1 MSLRTHV
8 EDISIRTKILASFAA
23 VLVLLGGLGA
33 TALTR
38 FSAIK
43 DAVVD
48 ITGNGVATLTD
59 VNTMRVSFATFRAV
73 TYREILM
80 ADDPAVRTAARERAA
95 RMVQAYEDAEA
106 RYQKLIGPGRQA
118 ALYAELTAASAAYM
132 TLYDRLQALL
142 DGEKIADAK
151 VLVQTRLLPAAET
164 FDAALVA
171 IIDFNVDRVHAD
183 VTDVTGLYRT
193 GEAYVAVFVVLAV
206 LVAGLACLF
215 LIGGIARPIRVMA
228 ASMRRLARRDMTTD
242 IPALGRAD
250 EVGQMADA
258 VRVFKDGLIDADRLA
273 AERAGEQ
280 AAKDQRGKR
289 LETTVAGFEVSARNL
304 VGQLSAGARELEGT
318 AATMAGTAE
327 RTQRQAGAVAA
338 AAKQAGDGVQ
348 TAAAAAEQLTAS
360 ISEIS
365 RQVAQSA
372 SVAARAVADAQR
384 TDMLVADLAAAAD
397 KIGNVVGLIT
407 SIAGQTNLL
416 ALNATIEAARAG
428 DAGKGFAVV
437 ASEVKNLASQTGHA
451 TEEIGAQ
458 IRQIQAATK
467 EAVAAIRGIAATI
480 EEISGIST
488 SIAAAVEEQGAATA
502 EIARTVQQTATSAQD
517 VSSNIGGV
525 GEAATDTGAA
535 AAQVLGAAGAL
546 AKQAERLSADVN
558 RFVADV
564 RAA

>member
-1 MSLRTHV
+1 MG
-8 EDISIRTKILASFAA
+8 SFAA
-23 VLVLLGGLGA
+23 VLLLLGGLGA
-33 TALTR
+33 TALVR
-38 FSAIK
+38 FAAI
-43 DAVVD
+43 DGAVED
-48 ITGNGVATLTD
+48 MAGKGVAGLTY
-59 VNTMRVSFATFRAV
+59 VNAMRVSFATFRAV

-80 ADDPAVRTAARERAA
+80 ADDPAARKSARERAT
-95 RMVQAYEDAEA
+95 RLVQAYQDADEK
-106 RYQKLIGPGRQA
+106 YQTLVDPGTDA
-118 ALYAELTAASAAYM
+118 TLSAELTSASAAYM
-132 TLYDRLQALL
+132 AIYDQLQAML
-142 DGEKIADAK
+142 DANRIADAK
-151 VLVQTRLLPAAET
+151 TLVQSSLLPASER

-171 IIDFNVDRVHAD
+171 IFDFNVDQVHAD
-183 VTDVTGLYRT
+183 AADVGGLYRA
-193 GEAYVAVFVVLAV
+193 GRAYVALFVLLAV

-215 LIGGIARPIRVMA
+215 LVHGIARPIGAMA
-228 ASMRRLARRDMTTD
+228 AAMRRLAQRDMTAE

-250 EVGQMADA
+250 EVGQMAEA
-258 VRVFKDGLIDADRLA
+258 VRVFKDSLIDADRLA
-273 AERAGEQ
+273 SERAGEQ

-289 LETTVAGFEVSARNL
+289 LESTVTGFEVSARDL
-304 VGQLSAGARELEGT
+304 VGQLSAGAGELEGT
-318 AATMAGTAE
+318 AAAMASTAE

-338 AAKQAGDGVQ
+338 AARQAGDGVQ

-360 ISEIS
+360 INEIS

-372 SVAARAVADAQR
+372 RVAARAVADAQR
-384 TDMLVADLAAAAD
+384 TDALVADLAAAAD

-458 IRQIQAATK
+458 ITQIQAATK

-488 SIAAAVEEQGAATA
+488 SIAAAVEQQGAATG
-502 EIARTVQQTATSAQD
+502 EIARTVQQTATSAQE

-525 GEAATDTGAA
+525 GEAATETGTAA
-535 AAQVLGAAGAL
+535 ARVLAAAGAL
-546 AKQAERLSADVN
+546 GKQAERLSADVN
-558 RFVADV
+558 RFVTDV